1 MRVLMVSAVY
11 PPEPVVSSRT
21 SAQIAEALLGE
32 GHEVTVVCP
41 FPSRPAGE
49 GYPGFRRRWVH
60 CENGSDGVKV
70 VRCFSFYSRSS
81 TLWSRFLENCSFGL
95 SAGWVVLTG
104 RRPDVIYSNAWPIF
118 ATGLVALVARLRGV
132 PLVLSVQDVYPESL
146 VSQGRIRE
154 GGVLARRMRWVD
166 RGIARRSRTLIV
178 LSERWAGLYQNGR
191 EVPSSRISVI
201 PNWFEGGAIDHL
213 VGQAPGRA
221 LMGIP
226 GDAFVLAYG
235 GNVGVAAGV
244 ETVIEAFSLLKEK
257 RNLYLV
263 IAGEGSRLEACRERA
278 KQIDPKRILF
288 RSPWPQEET
297 SLILGSADILV
308 LPTQGRQSLASVP
321 SKLVA
326 YMLAE
331 RPVLAL
337 AEEESDLAEVI
348 RRAGCGWVV
357 PPDQPQRLAD
367 RIREVIRSPYSDLK
381 VRGSAGRVFA
391 LARFTSEACLTRV
404 VELLENA
411 ILPCDNDNGMMDEEV
426 EVRLGTLKE

>member
-1 MRVLMVSAVY
+1 MHVLIVSAVY
-11 PPEPVVSSRT
+11 TPEPVVSSLT

-41 FPSRPAGE
+41 FPSRPSGV

-60 CENGSDGVKV
+60 CENGSKGVKV
-70 VRCFSFYSRSS
+70 VRCFSFFSRAS
-81 TLWSRFLENCSFGL
+81 TLWSRFLENFSFGL

-104 RRPDVIYSNAWPIF
+104 RKPDVIYSNAWPIF
-118 ATGLVALVARLRGV
+118 ATGFIALAARLRGV

-146 VSQGRIRE
+146 ISQGRIRE
-154 GGVLARRMRWVD
+154 EGLLARGMRWVD
-166 RGIARRSRTLIV
+166 RGIARRSRALIV

-191 EVPSSRISVI
+191 GVPATRISVI
-201 PNWFEGGAIDHL
+201 PNWFEGGAIDPS
-213 VGQAPGRA
+213 VGRAPGRA
-221 LMGIP
+221 LLGIP
-226 GDAFVLAYG
+226 EDAFVLAYG